1 MHTAN
6 WQHDVKYKGK
16 KVAVIGNGSSGIQ
29 IVPNLQPHVESLDHY
44 VRGPTWIS
52 FSFAQGA
59 AKLYNPEGGNS
70 TTLPCELLIDV
81 VKFSPEQ
88 IKELTGNHET
98 YMRFRKAIETEYIPM
113 EIWLMR
119 LQSAYP
125 STYTDSEMQK
135 MGQELFTASMKQKLA
150 QKPEIFTAILPD
162 WAPACRRISPGPG
175 YLEALV
181 EPNVTSHLF
190 SF

>member
-1 MHTAN
+1 MT
-6 WQHDVKYKGK
+6 
-16 KVAVIGNGSSGIQ
+16 
-29 IVPNLQPHVESLDHY
+29 
-44 VRGPTWIS
+44 
-52 FSFAQGA
+52 
-59 AKLYNPEGGNS
+59 
-70 TTLPCELLIDV
+70 
-81 VKFSPEQ
+81 
-88 IKELTGNHET
+88 
-98 YMRFRKAIETEYIPM
+98 FRKAIETEYIPV

-150 QKPEIFTAILPD
+150 QKPEIFTAILPN

-181 EPNVTSHLF
+181 EPNVPSHLF
-190 SF
+190 PF